1 MVGGRRR
8 RGAARARRGRGGAGR
23 GAGRAR
29 GGRRAARARGR
40 AGGRAAHILLLHH
53 GELVDAVLRHDV
65 VRVRA
70 REPRALEEVGDLGLR
85 NRLAVEEVVVL
96 LDADHAA
103 EHHLVLLEREAL
115 VAVVEVHLDVR
126 RDHVRAAPL
135 VEQLLP
141 LLLREPRV
149 APAAR
154 HVAEDELDR
163 REEVRL
169 AGAVGADCGARGGAG
184 GERRARARRARTRA
198 RGAMR
203 TDDVVLRTEGLR
215 LDAVAVALEA
225 LDDHAFDVHVAWI
238 TRKIDPAGG
247 LSRGFRFPAAGEWSR
262 ASARAE
268 YLRESTVLLRLLP
281 DATAGCAILRSPAQ
295 F

>member
-1 MVGGRRR
+1 MGGRRR
-8 RGAARARRGRGGAGR
+8 RGAARGAAARARRR
-23 GAGRAR
+23 GARRARAAR
-29 GGRRAARARGR
+29 GGRARARR
-40 AGGRAAHILLLHH
+40 RRRAAHILLLHH

-70 REPRALEEVGDLGLR
+70 REPRALEQVGDLGLR
-85 NRLAVEEVVVL
+85 DRLAVEQVVVL

-198 RGAMR
+198 RGAIG

-225 LDDHAFDVHVAWI
+225 LDDDAFDVHVARI
-238 TRKIDPAGG
+238 TRKIDPGAG
-247 LSRGFRFPAAGEWSR
+247 RRAQAARE
-262 ASARAE
+262 
-268 YLRESTVLLRLLP
+268 RESSRRAGNARSMASSQQSVLKLP
-281 DATAGCAILRSPAQ
+281 DDVTAACAIL
-295 F
+295 

>member
-1 MVGGRRR
+1 MGGRRR
-8 RGAARARRGRGGAGR
+8 RARRGRGGGGELRR
-23 GAGRAR
+23 GAYTRAR
-29 GGRRAARARGR
+29 GGGGRRAARA

-70 REPRALEEVGDLGLR
+70 REPRALEQVGDLGLR
-85 NRLAVEEVVVL
+85 DRLAVEEVVVL

-126 RDHVRAAPL
+126 RDHVRAAPSWSSCFRSSC
-135 VEQLLP
+135 ESYKLLP
-141 LLLREPRV
+141 PPVRRRGRTGSPRRSSTCRSRWRRLR
-149 APAAR
+149 
-154 HVAEDELDR
+154 
-163 REEVRL
+163 
-169 AGAVGADCGARGGAG
+169 ARGGAG

-198 RGAMR
+198 RGAIGNH
-203 TDDVVLRTEGLR
+203 DVVLRTEGLR

-225 LDDHAFDVHVAWI
+225 LDDDAFDVHVARI
-238 TRKIDPAGG
+238 TRKIDPAAG
-247 LSRGFRFPAAGEWSR
+247 RRAQAAREAGVGRRRPTARSM
-262 ASARAE
+262 AS
-268 YLRESTVLLRLLP
+268 SQQSVLKLLP
-281 DATAGCAILRSPAQ
+281 DATAACAILRSPAQ